1 VSDRLPDHDTPAVIV
16 AAPPALRARVRAAL
30 EAEGIT
36 AVFADDEDDLPGE
49 QMTRRERDVLALLGD
64 GLSNRAIAERLGISD
79 HTVKFHL
86 AAIYGKLHAAT
97 RAEAVRR
104 AFQKGLLTL

>member
-1 VSDRLPDHDTPAVIV
+1 MKMDTDTPSVVV

-30 EAEGIT
+30 DAAGIV
-36 AVFADDEDDLPGE
+36 AVFADDEEELPGE
-49 QMTRRERDVLALLGD
+49 HITPRERSVLELLGD
-64 GLSNRAIAERLGISD
+64 GLSNHAIAERLGISD

-86 AAIYGKLHAAT
+86 ASIYGKLHATT

-104 AFQKGLLTL
+104 AFQRGMLTL